1 MKIKDMLNSIK
12 ERTSLSDKALG
23 DHFQL
28 SQSAITRLRSGYLKD
43 TTYETGKLIEA
54 FAKDLEIL

>member
-1 MKIKDMLNSIK
+1 MLNSIK
-12 ERTSLSDKALG
+12 ERTGLSDKALG
-23 DHFQL
+23 VHFQL